1 MERAELREATKN
13 VVGFVVTLVIAWTWA
28 LIILI

>member
-1 MERAELREATKN
+1 MEKAELSEATRN

-28 LIILI
+28 LIILL